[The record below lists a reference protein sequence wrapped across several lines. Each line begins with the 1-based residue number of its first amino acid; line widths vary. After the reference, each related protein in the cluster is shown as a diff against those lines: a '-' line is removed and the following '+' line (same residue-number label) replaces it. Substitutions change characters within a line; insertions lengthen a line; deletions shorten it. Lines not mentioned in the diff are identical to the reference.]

1 MYAIVESGG
10 AQHRVSEGDV
20 IRVERLAGETGAE
33 LTLEKVLLIRKGDE
47 TLVGSPY
54 VENATVTAETVENGL
69 ADKVLVY
76 KKKRRTKYRRL
87 NGHRQRFTE
96 VKIKKINIG

>member
-10 AQHRVSEGDV
+10 TQHRVSEGDI
-20 IRVERLAGETGAE
+20 IRVERLAEEAGAE
-33 LTLEKVLLIRKGDE
+33 LTLDKVLMVRKGEE

-54 VENATVTAETVENGL
+54 VENATVTAKRMADGL
-69 ADKVLVY
+69 GDKVIVY
-76 KKKRRTKYRRL
+76 KKRRRTKYRRL

-96 VKIKKINIG
+96 VQIKKINIG

>member
-1 MYAIVESGG
+1 MYAIVETGG
-10 AQHRVSEGDV
+10 AQHKVSEGDV
-20 IRVERLAGETGAE
+20 IRVERLAGETGDE
-33 LTLEKVLLIRKGDE
+33 LTLDKVLLVRKGDD

-54 VENATVTAETVENGL
+54 VENASVIAETVENGL
-69 ADKVLVY
+69 ADKILVY

-87 NGHRQRFTE
+87 NGHRQQFTE